1 MGVKI
6 SGAELEIMEYL
17 WKRDEKC
24 TFAELLDYFN
34 ENRQKDWCK
43 QTLNTNILR
52 LKKRGLLTKEK
63 NSGKAVYYP
72 TITEVRYEQM
82 CAEEILE
89 ESYGGR
95 ISNFI
100 MAFTGNSKI
109 TEKEKE
115 ELLDYID
122 QLKG

>member
-1 MGVKI
+1 
-6 SGAELEIMEYL
+6 
-17 WKRDEKC
+17 
-24 TFAELLDYFN
+24 
-34 ENRQKDWCK
+34 
-43 QTLNTNILR
+43 
-52 LKKRGLLTKEK
+52 
-63 NSGKAVYYP
+63 
-72 TITEVRYEQM
+72 M

-95 ISNFI
+95 ISNFN